1 MAQVSSNASERS
13 EALALVSRVATA
25 LPALSPTEL
34 DELADAVEAL
44 TDAIGLQR
52 DWSAGEPSDVERAP
66 DAASIPVLVDV
77 DFTRGREPDDTG
89 DERADLVAWLEYQRH
104 EFLRKLRDLSAEQV
118 LQWSVPPVELSVLG
132 LVRHMRQMEAGYL
145 GWGLSGEGE
154 RDFYGVDDFAGGTS
168 DGIDDDIA
176 GWLAEVRRADAAIAA
191 CASLDDRGRG
201 HGRTLR
207 WSLLKM
213 VHEYTLHAGQAHM
226 IRFAA
231 LGEMRR

>member
-1 MAQVSSNASERS
+1 MMSDPLNGSGT
-13 EALALVSRVATA
+13 LTLVSRLAAA
-25 LPALSPTEL
+25 LPSLSPTEL
-34 DELADAVEAL
+34 EELADAVEAL

-52 DWSAGEPSDVERAP
+52 DWPANRASPAEPTVGKAP
-66 DAASIPVLVDV
+66 TPLLTGVDLS
-77 DFTRGREPDDTG
+77 RWSEPDDTG

-104 EFLRKLRDLSAEQV
+104 EFLRKLRDLSAEQAR
-118 LQWSVPPVELSVLG
+118 QWSVPPVELSVVG

-145 GWGLSGEGE
+145 GWGLTGDGEQ
-154 RDFYGVDDFAGGTS
+154 DFYG
-168 DGIDDDIA
+168 DDDYTGGSLDSVGDDVR
-176 GWLAEVRRADAAIAA
+176 GWLAEMERADAAIGASS
-191 CASLDDRGRG
+191 SLDARGLG

-213 VHEYTLHAGQAHM
+213 VHEYALHAGEAHM

>member
-1 MAQVSSNASERS
+1 MTWNSSKGVAPLVQVSRIA
-13 EALALVSRVATA
+13 AA
-25 LPALSPTEL
+25 LPALSAAEL

-52 DWSAGEPSDVERAP
+52 DWPANDPSDVERAQHE
-66 DAASIPVLVDV
+66 ASVPVLSDVDV
-77 DFTRGREPDDTG
+77 SRWSEPDDTG

-104 EFLRKLRDLSAEQV
+104 EFLRKLRDLSAEQA
-118 LQWSVPPVELSVLG
+118 LRWAVPSVELSVLG

-145 GWGLSGEGE
+145 AWGLSGEGA
-154 RDFYGVDDFAGGTS
+154 RDFYGDDDFAGGS
-168 DGIDDDIA
+168 LESVGDDIS
-176 GWLAEVRRADAAIAA
+176 GWLTEVKRADAAIAA
-191 CASLDDRGRG
+191 SPSLDARGLG

-207 WSLLKM
+207 WSLIKM
-213 VHEYTLHAGQAHM
+213 LHEYTLHAGEAHM